1 MGAMADPAMTR
12 SWRPLRV
19 MITVSIVTIIVQL
32 FFGEIVSAVAVYPT
46 TSVQLNSVGDII
58 SAMNSAAGSVLLV
71 HAFFGLFVFL
81 SVLGTTVVALRYH
94 KRSVT
99 RAAILS
105 LLSIVI
111 ALLGGYLWAS
121 SDFSNGGGILL
132 MVNGALA
139 AFGLLFLTLYYTK

>member
-1 MGAMADPAMTR
+1 MDMADSAAVR

-19 MITVSIVTIIVQL
+19 MITVSLVVMIVQL
-32 FFGEIVSAVAVYPT
+32 FFGEIVSAVAVYPA
-46 TSVQLNSVGDII
+46 TSVQLNSFGDII
-58 SAMNSAAGSVLLV
+58 SAMSSAAGAILLV
-71 HAFFGLFVFL
+71 HAFFGLIVFL

-99 RAAILS
+99 TAAVLS
-105 LLSIVI
+105 LVSTVLAV
-111 ALLGGYLWAS
+111 LGGYVWAS

>member
-1 MGAMADPAMTR
+1 MADSVVGR

-19 MITVSIVTIIVQL
+19 MITVSLIVIIVQL
-32 FFGEIVSAVAVYPT
+32 FFGEIVSAVAVYPAT
-46 TSVQLNSVGDII
+46 AVQLNSIGDIL
-58 SAMNSAAGSVLLV
+58 SAMNTAAGPILLV

-81 SVLGTTVVALRYH
+81 AVLGTTVTALRYH

-99 RAAILS
+99 RSAVLS
-105 LLSIVI
+105 LVSIIV
-111 ALLGGYLWAS
+111 ALLGGYVWAS